1 MTNTTNN
8 TINVAGLELTAE
20 QLAAIQATMAPV
32 KAAKKSKTERSVV
45 VVFSEVEATAL
56 VTTNIGF
63 TGRTAE
69 WILGD
74 WRKTVKTSRPQN
86 MKDLVNSAD
95 VQVHISDV
103 VDCADAA
110 GLDALK
116 VLETQLCV
124 HFATSGYNIISKVS
138 KDIREAINVAVAPA
152 AQEAVEEAAEE
163 EVVEEAVEQ
172 TAEEI
177 AAAKKAAIAAKRK
190 ETLAAKKAAKEAA
203 AEEVAA

>member
-8 TINVAGLELTAE
+8 TINIAGLELTAE

-69 WILGD
+69 WIIND
-74 WRKTVKTSRPQN
+74 WRKTVKTSRPQI
-86 MKDLVNSAD
+86 MKDLVNADD
-95 VQVHISDV
+95 VQVHISEV
-103 VDCADAA
+103 VECADAA

-116 VLETQLCV
+116 ALETQLSV
-124 HFATSGYNIISKVS
+124 HFATSGYNILSKVS
-138 KDIREAINVAVAPA
+138 KDIREAINVAVAPV
-152 AQEAVEEAAEE
+152 EAEQEEAAEVEQVE
-163 EVVEEAVEQ
+163 EVVEQVEVES
-172 TAEEI
+172 TPA
-177 AAAKKAAIAAKRK
+177 
-190 ETLAAKKAAKEAA
+190 
-203 AEEVAA
+203 